1 MNYNAVVDDLGSLGD
16 SIASVVADS
25 AREVVPAPSFHCF
38 VHRCS
43 YPRHSNHRPLSLPL
57 TCEMGSILDETD
69 GFFSKIILVDFVRRP
84 RQRERKR
91 NGQGRRSQAS
101 QRATAHVCLYDSLV
115 RVLRL
120 WFRFASLKL
129 NLLVLFLEGCQLP
142 SLLAPHTIWNQRT
155 PSSF

>member
-1 MNYNAVVDDLGSLGD
+1 
-16 SIASVVADS
+16 
-25 AREVVPAPSFHCF
+25 
-38 VHRCS
+38 
-43 YPRHSNHRPLSLPL
+43 
-57 TCEMGSILDETD
+57 MGSILDETD

-129 NLLVLFLEGCQLP
+129 NLLVLILEGCQLP
-142 SLLAPHTIWNQRT
+142 SLLAPIPYGINVHPLHFKDMFKITFLSHNYRVKNYIFI
-155 PSSF
+155 S